1 MFPLAGKTFPTSK
14 EELAKQIRD
23 AMDAVLT
30 LPKKADPVVA
40 EGGSF
45 PSVKKLKINLNGA
58 SVSAK
63 EPPPKP
69 KPSGKREPG
78 IEVEQ
83 LEVTGHPIQYENR
96 KLELDLKGK
105 GLRFDF
111 GRDKKGQP
119 LLILAEAEEGHVKAK
134 ISKADIEALAKEA
147 ANFFAQK
154 QGVKV
159 EDVDLTLTSD
169 GPRSVAAEARVKA
182 KKLVMSGVIRI
193 KGKLVVDDELN
204 ATVSDLD
211 VDGEG
216 VIGSMV
222 APMLKKKIQP
232 FNGTKIPLVA
242 FSLGDVALRDLKIT
256 VKDSVQVTAD
266 FGKA

>member
-1 MFPLAGKTFPTSK
+1 MFPLSGKTFPTSK
-14 EELAKQIRD
+14 EELAQQIRD
-23 AMDAVLT
+23 AMDTVLT
-30 LPKKADPVVA
+30 LPKKGEPVVA

-58 SVSAK
+58 SVSAT

-78 IEVEQ
+78 IEVDQ
-83 LEVTGHPIQYENR
+83 LEITGHPIQYESR

-119 LLILAEAEEGHVKAK
+119 LLILADAEEGHVKAK
-134 ISKADIEALAKEA
+134 ISKADVEALALEA
-147 ANFFAQK
+147 ASFAAQK
-154 QGVKV
+154 QGIKIQ
-159 EDVDLTLTSD
+159 DLDLTLASD
-169 GPRSVAAEARVKA
+169 GPRSVAAEVRVKA
-182 KKLVMSGVIRI
+182 RKLVMSGVIVI
-193 KGKLVVDDELN
+193 KGKLEVDDDLN
-204 ATVSDLD
+204 ATLSELD

-216 VIGSMV
+216 VVGTMV
-222 APMLKKKIQP
+222 APMLKKKIEP
-232 FNGTKIPLVA
+232 HNGTVIPLVA

>member
-1 MFPLAGKTFPTSK
+1 MFPLAGKTFPTSQA
-14 EELAKQIRD
+14 ELAQQIRD
-23 AMDAVLT
+23 AMNDVLT
-30 LPKKADPVVA
+30 LPKKGESVTA

-58 SVSAK
+58 SVSAT

-69 KPSGKREPG
+69 KPTGKRQPG

-83 LEVTGHPIQYENR
+83 LEITGHPIQYESR

-119 LLILAEAEEGHVKAK
+119 LLILADAEEGHVKAK
-134 ISKADIEALAKEA
+134 ISKADIEALALEA
-147 ANFFAQK
+147 ARFFAQK
-154 QGVKV
+154 QGVKI
-159 EDVDLTLTSD
+159 EDLDLTLTSD

-182 KKLVMSGVIRI
+182 KKLVMSGVIII

-204 ATVSDLD
+204 ATVSDLN

-216 VIGSMV
+216 MVGSMA
-222 APMLKKKIQP
+222 APMLQKLIKP
-232 FNGTKIPLVA
+232 YNGTEIPLVA